1 MSNKIT
7 VYQIIIGS
15 IPEEIQY
22 CINTVKEWCKRN
34 DYSYTLITE
43 ISKKYK
49 NLPIRIASDYMRID
63 LLQEPLRA
71 YVDWDIEIKHDIVL
85 NNDPAI
91 AGDCILYNGNE
102 TDLFKKI
109 RKKMYPIRLAEGQIW
124 SALRVIRKSQDIK
137 KYFIDKNSYL
147 HKHLS
152 RRNTW
157 LNNKTITKAT
167 IKTMAKT
174 K

>member
-7 VYQIIIGS
+7 VYQIVIGS
-15 IPEEIQY
+15 IPEEIQD
-22 CINTVKEWCKRN
+22 CIDTVKAWCKRN

-49 NLPIRIASDYMRID
+49 NLDVRIASDYMRID
-63 LLQEPLRA
+63 LLQEPFCA
-71 YVDWDIEIKHDIVL
+71 YVDWDIEIKRDIVL

-109 RKKMYPIRLAEGQIW
+109 KKMMYPIRLAEGQIW
-124 SALRVIRKSQDIK
+124 SALRVIGKSQDIK

-147 HKHLS
+147 HKNYS

-157 LNNKTITKAT
+157 NNKTITK
-167 IKTMAKT
+167 TMAKI
-174 K
+174 KWSRGQ

>member
-7 VYQIIIGS
+7 VYQILIGS

-22 CINTVKEWCKRN
+22 CINTVKAWCKRN
-34 DYSYTLITE
+34 GYDYKLITE
-43 ISKKYK
+43 IPKKYK
-49 NLPIRIASDYMRID
+49 DLPVRIASDYMRID
-63 LLQEPLRA
+63 LLQEPFCA

-91 AGDCILYNGNE
+91 AGDYILYNGSE

-109 RKKMYPIRLAEGQIW
+109 REMMYPTRQAEGQIW
-124 SALRVIRKSQDIK
+124 SALRVIGKSQDIK
-137 KYFIDKNSYL
+137 KYFIDKKSYL

-157 LNNKTITKAT
+157 NNRDKT
-167 IKTMAKT
+167 
-174 K
+174 